1 MAMAEDRMTIPR
13 LVVTDPAEQ
22 AGLVFSLSGP
32 QLVIGQ
38 SASADLVID
47 DPYVSGRHAL
57 VTIDGSG
64 RVTIGDL
71 NSTSGTFVN
80 GERITGARVLE
91 PGDRVQFADV
101 VARFEAG
108 PRRQRRG
115 PQTRRRPRRH
125 GDPSARRQPGNGPRP
140 GTARRR

>member
-1 MAMAEDRMTIPR
+1 MPIDEANIPH
-13 LVVTDPAEQ
+13 LVVIEPAERV
-22 AGLVFSLSGP
+22 GLSLSLSGP
-32 QLVIGQ
+32 QLVIGK

-57 VTIDGSG
+57 VTTDGSG
-64 RVTIGDL
+64 QVTIIDL

-80 GERITGARVLE
+80 GERVTGARVLE

-108 PRRQRRG
+108 NPAAGDAPTQPSSAGMPARPPRRTC
-115 PQTRRRPRRH
+115 PLIP
-125 GDPSARRQPGNGPRP
+125 
-140 GTARRR
+140 